1 MSAESPLL
9 ATGLPSANTVLDPLL
24 IFAEC
29 PIHRSGQQ
37 TSIVCGSN
45 LSPGLNT
52 AEPFMNTLLA
62 VALHPI
68 DVVQACPVLA
78 LSILSLA
85 TAGMPVFIA
94 VGNRSYYSLNLVLA
108 GELSAWGGFFF
119 QAINTELTFGALV
132 VFSLI
137 AGLL

>member
-1 MSAESPLL
+1 MSALSPLL

-29 PIHRSGQQ
+29 PTHRSGQQ

-68 DVVQACPVLA
+68 EEVQGCPVLA
-78 LSILSLA
+78 LSIKCLDI
-85 TAGMPVFIA
+85 AGMPVFMD
-94 VGNRSYYSLNLVLA
+94 
-108 GELSAWGGFFF
+108 
-119 QAINTELTFGALV
+119 T
-132 VFSLI
+132 
-137 AGLL
+137 